1 MSYEDYLAYLNTGIE
16 DPAKFFQRI
25 LLSLILLGV
34 ILLLSRLLTLALEK
48 WIDDAKRLQIIIG
61 WKRIAVLMISL
72 GLIMK
77 LWFTRMES
85 LAIVITVIAFI
96 SVLALRGLILDIIAY
111 FYISFREPFDIGDR
125 IEIAG
130 FKGDVLDIDFLQI
143 HLLEVESIISTEQSN
158 GRSLMIPNRKIF
170 EVATH
175 NYSYKSPFIKQD
187 VSILIDFDNDRE
199 LAFREAAR
207 IAYEVHQEI
216 IEHAEPD
223 DVEAFEKSLAIG
235 NSDKKP
241 SVHIFA
247 QGVGFEITVTYFSD
261 YHRLAYNNSRMQL
274 ALYDGFKAKNIT
286 MPTAQ
291 YIQLDKNHSINMT

>member
-25 LLSLILLGV
+25 LLSLVLIGV
-34 ILLLSRLLTLALEK
+34 LLLMSRGLTWLLNN
-48 WIDDAKRLQIIIG
+48 WIDDPKRLQITIG
-61 WKRIAVLMISL
+61 WKRLATLFISL
-72 GLIMK
+72 GIIMK

-85 LAIVITVIAFI
+85 LALVITIIGFV
-96 SVLALRGLILDIIAY
+96 SVLALRGLILDIMAY
-111 FYISFREPFDIGDR
+111 LYISFREPFDIGDR

-143 HLLEVESIISTEQSN
+143 HLLEVESIISTQQST

-170 EVATH
+170 EEASH

-235 NSDKKP
+235 NTEKKP
-241 SVHIFA
+241 SVHILVK
-247 QGVGFEITVTYFSD
+247 GIGFEITVTYFSD

-274 ALYDGFKAKNIT
+274 ALYDGFQAKNIT

-291 YIQLDKNHSINMT
+291 YMQLDMTDHIEIT